1 MRPQRAAPRAADE
14 LAASAAAEGGFA
26 LSTAVALR
34 PLRAER
40 CRLRSLLA
48 AAPLRDD
55 MSERAQGWL
64 VRGGALVPGA
74 SAGGGDDLAA
84 LVPAVPDLLRALAL
98 AEAALR
104 RAGDCE
110 SRRPLVLRAPSGA
123 AAPLAGG
130 CAVAGGTAAA
140 ACAAGDA
147 AVRCGD
153 GVCRSNFVECYRA
166 ANATSRAADPLAPAL
181 ACLPPPRRARLQ
193 SALPRAAS
201 LLRGIASLGAA
212 SARAFPGL

>member
-1 MRPQRAAPRAADE
+1 M
-14 LAASAAAEGGFA
+14 
-26 LSTAVALR
+26 
-34 PLRAER
+34 
-40 CRLRSLLA
+40 
-48 AAPLRDD
+48 
-55 MSERAQGWL
+55 
-64 VRGGALVPGA
+64 
-74 SAGGGDDLAA
+74 
-84 LVPAVPDLLRALAL
+84 PAVPDLLRALAL

-104 RAGDCE
+104 RAGECE
-110 SRRPLVLRAPSGA
+110 GRRPLVLRAPSGA

-181 ACLPPPRRARLQ
+181 ACLPPRRRARLQ